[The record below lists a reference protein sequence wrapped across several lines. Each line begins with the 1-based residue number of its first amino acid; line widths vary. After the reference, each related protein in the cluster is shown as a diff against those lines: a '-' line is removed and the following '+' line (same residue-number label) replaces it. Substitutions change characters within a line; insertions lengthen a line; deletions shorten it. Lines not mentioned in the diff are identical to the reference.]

1 MSKAIAAGGAP
12 PVSRRPFGRN
22 YAFVV
27 VGVIFLSLLAAAGL
41 RAAPGVLILPLEQ
54 AFGWSRATVS
64 FSVGLGIFLY
74 GLVGPFAA
82 ALMQSFGIRRTL
94 LCALALM
101 AGSTALSALM
111 TEPWHL
117 VATWG
122 VLSGL
127 GSGCVA
133 IVLGATVVNRWF
145 VVQRGLVMGLLTAS
159 TATGTLVFLPGLAA
173 IAEAGGWRPVV
184 LTVAAAVAALIP
196 LVAWLLPERPAD
208 IGLLPYG
215 AQPGTVV
222 EPPRRANPFRAAID
236 GLARASRQSDFW
248 LLFGTFYICGLTTN
262 GLVGT
267 HLISFCADMGLPEVR
282 AAGLLAMMGIFDMVG
297 TTGSGWLTDR
307 YDPRKLL
314 FVYYGVRGLSLMAL
328 PFTDFSFYSLS
339 LFAVFYGLDWIATVP
354 PTVRLTNEVF
364 GERDAPIVFGWIAA
378 GHQAGAAT
386 AAFGAGLSRA
396 VEGRYLEAFLA
407 AGLTGLVAALM
418 SLMIGRAAKR
428 TLAAA

>member
-1 MSKAIAAGGAP
+1 M
-12 PVSRRPFGRN
+12 
-22 YAFVV
+22 
-27 VGVIFLSLLAAAGL
+27 VGVVFLALLSAAGL

-54 AFGWSRATVS
+54 AFGWSRATTS
-64 FSVGLGIFLY
+64 FSAGLGIFLY

-101 AGSTALSALM
+101 AGSVGLSAFM
-111 TEPWHL
+111 SEPWHL

-145 VVQRGLVMGLLTAS
+145 SAHRGLIMGILTAS

-184 LTVAAAVAALIP
+184 LTVAAVIAALIP
-196 LVAWLLPERPAD
+196 IVAWLLPERPSD

-215 AQPGTVV
+215 AAPGTVV
-222 EPPRRANPFRAAID
+222 EPQRRANPFKSAID
-236 GLARASRQSDFW
+236 GLVRASAKTDFW

-267 HLISFCADMGLPEVR
+267 HMISFCADMGLPEVR
-282 AAGLLAMMGIFDMVG
+282 AAGLLAMMGIFDLVG

-314 FVYYGVRGLSLMAL
+314 FVYYGLRGLSLMAL

-339 LFAVFYGLDWIATVP
+339 IFAVFYGLDWIATVP

-364 GERDAPIVFGWIAA
+364 GDRDAPIVFGWIAA

-396 VEGRYLEAFLA
+396 AEGRYLEAFLA

-418 SLMIGRAAKR
+418 SLMIGRAGRRA
-428 TLAAA
+428 LAAA